1 MHDVYFLEKLTRS
14 IDDLDEY
21 WWSCTQ
27 WNALK
32 NENVPPANTA
42 CIRLNSNL
50 HFDLSQHFLV

>member
-32 NENVPPANTA
+32 NENVPPASTA
-42 CIRLNSNL
+42 CIRL
-50 HFDLSQHFLV
+50 